1 MTTFEPSLTEW
12 VVLALLA
19 EEPSHG
25 FALAKEV
32 EVGSDLARIITVR
45 RPLVYRALD
54 RLVAAGLAEPQHTE
68 PGNAG
73 PTRTVHGLTRSGRD
87 AVDRW
92 LSTPVAH
99 VRDLRIEFLVKLR
112 LGERRGI
119 DVGPLVASQREALA
133 VALANLSRHR
143 STPDV
148 VDRWRHH
155 NAAAVEA
162 FLCDIG

>member
-19 EEPSHG
+19 EEDSHG
-25 FALAKEV
+25 FALAKKV
-32 EVGSDLARIITVR
+32 EAGSDLARIITIR

-54 RLVAAGLAEPQHTE
+54 RLVASDLAEPQHIE

-73 PTRTVHGLTRSGRD
+73 PTRTVHGLTRSGCE

-92 LSTPVAH
+92 LGTPVDH
-99 VRDLRIEFLVKLR
+99 VRDLRIEFLVKVR

-119 DVGPLVASQREALA
+119 DVGPLVAAQREALGP
-133 VALANLSRHR
+133 ALANLRRPR

-155 NAAAVEA
+155 NADAVEA
-162 FLCDIG
+162 FLREIG